1 MKLKKSTKA
10 LVLALGLVAGL
21 ASCNSKKDEQKSSE
35 SSSSQVTS
43 ESKSN
48 EKSTDKNSN
57 EKSASVSDE
66 ASTSNSTKA
75 FADMTNDEKIKTLED
90 VIFENRVRA
99 RASELLIE
107 NNPTSVEPFRDE
119 LDQLLETSEQLNEE
133 ANEALEKLK
142 AN

>member
-1 MKLKKSTKA
+1 
-10 LVLALGLVAGL
+10 
-21 ASCNSKKDEQKSSE
+21 
-35 SSSSQVTS
+35 
-43 ESKSN
+43 
-48 EKSTDKNSN
+48 
-57 EKSASVSDE
+57 
-66 ASTSNSTKA
+66 
-75 FADMTNDEKIKTLED
+75 MTNDEKIKTLED